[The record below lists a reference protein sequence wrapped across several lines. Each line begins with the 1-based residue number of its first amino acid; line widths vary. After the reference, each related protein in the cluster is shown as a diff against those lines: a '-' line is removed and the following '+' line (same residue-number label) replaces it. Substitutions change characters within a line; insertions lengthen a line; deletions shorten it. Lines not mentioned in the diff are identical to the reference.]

1 MKRDPL
7 FLQFADILHEV
18 PESED
23 ALREWRRQQAL
34 RLIRKRNEE
43 RRKRTVDEGLDELC
57 RQIRVTRAG
66 KPDPV

>member
-18 PESED
+18 QEAED

-34 RLIRKRNEE
+34 RLVRKRNEE
-43 RRKRTVDEGLDELC
+43 RRKHAIDEALDELC
-57 RQIRVTRAG
+57 
-66 KPDPV
+66 